1 MKFHPERDS
10 LTLELHAR
18 PIRPVRAPLRISH
31 IGFGTGEHGG
41 DRDFEDLVA
50 LCRKFGTAE
59 PSADMKHFTADLGP
73 FTVKWERHTEF
84 STYTFLRE
92 ENFDAPFEETVF
104 GLLPADWKEAKF
116 GEVMVAVHLA
126 VADGMETPLDINK
139 LSRWFDGNEVFANC
153 MEKANRIEKEGVEI
167 YGDLR
172 THDDGFDRM
181 YLRAGDLG
189 PELLGQTV
197 QRVLELNTYWRLSLL
212 SLPIARESSPKLERI
227 ERGLARIAAELA
239 DGNQDRTDESLL
251 DPLAQL
257 SAELE
262 TIIASSSYRY
272 RASTAYF
279 EIVEGRLRQLG
290 AVSLNGYIHL
300 FDYLM
305 RRIDPALRTCWSVQS
320 RQEGISKRASRLS
333 SLLRT
338 GIEVKVER
346 QNRDLLDSMNR
357 RAAQSLA
364 IQRTVEGLSVVAISY
379 YAVNLLKYLLEGM
392 VKAHLISVDPTIVSA
407 AFLPVLVIALWFSLH
422 RLTRRALKKPDGK

>member
-18 PIRPVRAPLRISH
+18 PIRPLRAPTRISH
-31 IGFGTGEHGG
+31 MAFGTGEHGG
-41 DRDFEDLVA
+41 ERDYADLVA
-50 LCRKFGTAE
+50 LCRKYGKAE
-59 PSADMKHFTADLGP
+59 PSTDMKHFTADLGP

-84 STYTFLRE
+84 STYTFLRAE
-92 ENFDAPFEETVF
+92 SFGAPFEETVF
-104 GLLPADWKEAKF
+104 DLIPADWKEGKF
-116 GEVMVAVHLA
+116 GEVLVAVHLA
-126 VADGMETPLDINK
+126 VADGAETPLDPNK
-139 LSRWFDGNEVFANC
+139 LSRWFDGNEVFANA
-153 MEKANRIEKEGVEI
+153 MTQERVEI

-181 YLRAGDLG
+181 YLRAGSLG

-197 QRVLELNTYWRLSLL
+197 QRVLELTTYWRLSLL

-227 ERGLARIAAELA
+227 ERGLAKIAAELA
-239 DGNQDRTDESLL
+239 DGNPDRSDESLL
-251 DPLAQL
+251 DPLAGL

-279 EIVEGRLRQLG
+279 EIVESRLRQLG

-320 RQEGISKRASRLS
+320 RQEAISKRASRLS

-338 GIEVKVER
+338 GIELKVER

-392 VKAHLISVDPTIVSA
+392 VKAHLIALDPTITSA